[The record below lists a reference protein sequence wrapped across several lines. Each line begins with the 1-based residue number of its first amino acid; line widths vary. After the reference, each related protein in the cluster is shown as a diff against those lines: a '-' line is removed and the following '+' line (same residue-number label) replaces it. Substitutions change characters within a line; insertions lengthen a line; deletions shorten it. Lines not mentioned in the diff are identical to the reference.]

1 MNVMIFDTETTALD
15 KCFCYDLGYTIMSD
29 TGAILTRKHFVIEQ
43 NWHNLPLFESAY
55 YKDKRPQYITLM
67 RQHKAIMT
75 KWGYAM
81 QEMIR
86 DIRKYGITDAYA
98 YNSDFDDK
106 VFTFNCEWFKTN
118 NPLENIAVHDI
129 WGYASEFITNT
140 AEYQNFCETH
150 ERFTDTGNY
159 KGSAEV
165 VYQYLTS
172 DPDFIEMHMGLY
184 DSEIESAILFACILR
199 GAKWGTDYKVK
210 KILPRPQA
218 KPFTVKIDGKIVYSG
233 QYYKKYTRGDVYSFT
248 TTM

>member
-29 TGAILTRKHFVIEQ
+29 TGAILLRKHFVIEQ

-67 RQHKAIMT
+67 RQHKAAMT

-86 DIRKYGITDAYA
+86 DIRKYGITDVYA

-106 VFTFNCEWFKTN
+106 VFTFNCDWFKTN

-140 AEYQNFCETH
+140 TEYQHFCETH

-172 DPDFIEMHMGLY
+172 DPDFIEKHMGLY

-218 KPFTVKIDGKIVYSG
+218 KPFTVKIDGKILYSG